1 MKKTLLAFLLAL
13 SAFGQTVN
21 NNTGS
26 GGGGGTGTVTSVAE
40 TFTGGLISVSGS
52 PITTS
57 GTLAL
62 TVAGTSGGIPY
73 FSSTSG
79 WASSALLTSNAIILG
94 GGAGTTP
101 ASLGSLGTTT
111 TVLHG
116 NAAGA
121 PTFGA
126 VSLTSDVSG
135 QLPIAN
141 GGTGLSSFGTGVAT
155 ALGQNVSGS
164 GAICLASGSACS
176 SGGGGIV
183 TYSGPSLTITGTL
196 YFPIGGG
203 GVSSSTET
211 NVDVEA
217 PSAAT
222 VTNFFAQLSGTLTS
236 GNAVITWRKNA
247 ADTAV
252 TCTITSGT
260 SCNDTTHSFTVT
272 QGDLVDIKVVAS
284 SSSVGLTLV
293 MATQFGTTGSSGTV
307 NTGSINQLGWYAGN
321 GTSISGLATANSGV
335 LITSAG
341 GVPSIGTTL
350 PNINIGTPTGGV
362 LTNAT
367 GLPLTSGVTGVLP
380 TANIAVALANQT
392 SINGLNITGSTG
404 TLTVTN
410 GKTAA
415 FSNTITFAG
424 TDSTTMTFPSTSAT
438 ITRTVAS
445 GTLALATG
453 AISSAACTSAQ
464 TASATG
470 TLTTDVVTASFNGDP
485 TAVTGYVP
493 LTTGML
499 TIIVYP
505 TADTFN
511 AKVCNNTNSS
521 VTPGAITL
529 NFRVVR

>member
-1 MKKTLLAFLLAL
+1 MKALLIALLC
-13 SAFGQTVN
+13 SVAFGQTVN

-26 GGGGGTGTVTSVAE
+26 GGGGSGTVTSVAE
-40 TFTGGLISVSGS
+40 TFTGGLISVAGS

-79 WASSALLTSNAIILG
+79 WGSSSLLTNNAIVLG
-94 GGAGTTP
+94 GGAGAAP
-101 ASLGSLGTTT
+101 SPLGSLGTTT

-121 PTFGA
+121 PTFGS

-164 GAICLASGSACS
+164 GSICLSSGSACS

-222 VTNFFAQLSGTLTS
+222 VTNFYAQLSGTLTS
-236 GNAVITWRKNA
+236 GTAVITWRKNA

-260 SCNDTTHSFTVT
+260 SCNDVTHSFNVA

-284 SSSVGLTLV
+284 SSSVGLTIV

-307 NTGSINQLGWYAGN
+307 NSGSVNQLGWYAGN
-321 GTSISGLATANSGV
+321 GTAISGLATANSGV
-335 LITSAG
+335 LITSGA
-341 GVPSIGTTL
+341 GVPSISSTLPANLTLVTPTLGVATVTSINKIAFTAPTTAGTIAFGADNSTATL
-350 PNINIGTPTGGV
+350 PNG
-362 LTNAT
+362 
-367 GLPLTSGVTGVLP
+367 
-380 TANIAVALANQT
+380 
-392 SINGLNITGSTG
+392 
-404 TLTVTN
+404 TVT
-410 GKTAA
+410 K
-415 FSNTITFAG
+415 
-424 TDSTTMTFPSTSAT
+424 
-438 ITRTVAS
+438 TVAS

-453 AISSAACTSAQ
+453 AIASAACTSAQ

-470 TLTTDVVTASFNGDP
+470 TLTTDVLTASFNGDP
-485 TAVTGYVP
+485 TAVTGYIP
-493 LTTGML
+493 LTAGML
-499 TIIVYP
+499 TIIIYP

-511 AKVCNNTNSS
+511 AKVCNNTSTS
-521 VTPGAITL
+521 ITPGAITL